1 MENSMSRILIETTV
15 RQTLKGLQD
24 DPKRSIRNV
33 VDMALHFSDGRFQ
46 SRFFRT
52 AQTMLEHE
60 DSAYYALV
68 EDAAN
73 HIDPE
78 HLVTFGMNLGYNSCT
93 WGAQRIRT
101 NEAKLGFNI
110 PWTVLFLMEEPHCSR
125 HLPQYDR
132 AVSEG
137 EELGIY
143 SWILLSHGNFL
154 ELLPLIER
162 HPDSA
167 FFLFCRPE
175 DISPAVLDE
184 ITPLRHLM
192 LVVRWGDQADEA
204 CAMLRNARLPYSVY
218 YPYSPDD
225 LPFIRSG
232 DLFCDTQQLHP
243 LFTALAAKPDC
254 PAEIQRQAHQAAEE
268 LRNGQNYKTVPW
280 ELCYDTRSLDEII
293 SDDAC
298 YVLFDGQ
305 GQLIALDNPGCAP
318 FGCLFEEGLTS
329 LIRRAYPKSPP
340 ASSL

>member
-1 MENSMSRILIETTV
+1 
-15 RQTLKGLQD
+15 
-24 DPKRSIRNV
+24 
-33 VDMALHFSDGRFQ
+33 MALHFSDGRFQ

-73 HIDPE
+73 HINPE

-93 WGAQRIRT
+93 WGAQHIRA
-101 NEAKLGFNI
+101 NEAQLGFNI

-125 HLPQYDR
+125 HLPQYGH

-143 SWILLSHGNFL
+143 SWILLSHGNLL

-192 LVVRWGDQADEA
+192 VVVRWGDQAEEA
-204 CAMLRNARLPYSVY
+204 CAKVLYARHPHSLY
-218 YPYSPDD
+218 Y
-225 LPFIRSG
+225 R
-232 DLFCDTQQLHP
+232 
-243 LFTALAAKPDC
+243 
-254 PAEIQRQAHQAAEE
+254 
-268 LRNGQNYKTVPW
+268 
-280 ELCYDTRSLDEII
+280 
-293 SDDAC
+293 
-298 YVLFDGQ
+298 
-305 GQLIALDNPGCAP
+305 
-318 FGCLFEEGLTS
+318 
-329 LIRRAYPKSPP
+329 
-340 ASSL
+340 